1 MRVAGVSET
10 LFKRFLQ
17 SRLVQAVAARWLC
30 AYVSIVARTTRWRIE
45 GVAEL
50 AALAAGPPCIV
61 AFWHETLPCMPVFW
75 RRARAMG
82 LRRRAYVL
90 ASGHRD
96 GRLIGRAVEQM
107 GISVIAGS
115 SSRGG
120 AAGLRGL
127 VAALKGGGL
136 VGLTPDGPRGPRRV
150 AAPGVA
156 QLAALTGAKV
166 LPCAAWIDPAR
177 TLGSWDKMRIPLPF
191 GRGTLVCGPMIT
203 VPRDGWETG
212 LKVIEAGLNG
222 AMRRAEIGK

>member
-1 MRVAGVSET
+1 MS
-10 LFKRFLQ
+10 LFKRFIQ
-17 SRLVQAVAARWLC
+17 SSWVQAVAARVLC
-30 AYVSIVARTTRWRIE
+30 AYVNLVARTTRWRIE
-45 GVAEL
+45 GASEI
-50 AALAAGPPCIV
+50 AALVTGPPCIV
-61 AFWHETLPCMPVFW
+61 VFWHETLPSMPSFW

-82 LRRRAYVL
+82 LRRPAFVL

-96 GRLIGRAVEQM
+96 GRLIGRAVEYM

-156 QLAALTGAKV
+156 QLAALTGAQV
-166 LPCAAWIDPAR
+166 LPCAARIEPAK

-191 GRGTLVCGPMIT
+191 GRGILVCGPMLT
-203 VPRDGWETG
+203 VPRDGWEAG
-212 LKVIEAGLNG
+212 LKDIEAGLND
-222 AMRRAEIGK
+222 AMRRAGADT

>member
-1 MRVAGVSET
+1 

-17 SRLVQAVAARWLC
+17 SHWVQAVAARGLS
-30 AYVSIVARTTRWRIE
+30 AYVNLVARTTRWRIE
-45 GVAEL
+45 GTDEM
-50 AALAAGPPCIV
+50 AALVAGPPVIV
-61 AFWHETLPCMPVFW
+61 VFWHETLPSMPVFW

-82 LRRRAYVL
+82 LTRPAFVL

-96 GRLIGRAVEQM
+96 GRLIGRAVEYM
-107 GISVIAGS
+107 GISVVAGS

-156 QLAALTGAKV
+156 QLAALTGAPV
-166 LPCAAWIDPAR
+166 LPCAARIGPAK
-177 TLGSWDKMRIPLPF
+177 TLASWDGMRIPLPF
-191 GRGTLVCGPMIT
+191 GRGRLVCGPMIS
-203 VPRDGWETG
+203 VPRDGWEAG
-212 LKVIEAGLNG
+212 LKVIETGLNE
-222 AMRRAEIGK
+222 AMRRAGA